1 MVKFTILYS
10 KKDIAGINIAEQLK
24 EIFIDIPIIELEED
38 SINSENIDK
47 ELKLDADFI
56 IFATRHK
63 SAAGTPSLSLHA
75 PGNWRDAEHGGK
87 PGKICST
94 SSQIL
99 KHLFQELNKNAQD
112 LENYEITLEC
122 THHGPLI
129 NKPCCFIEL
138 GSSEKQWEDKQAAKV
153 IAKTISS
160 LQNFKPNRKIKT
172 AIGIGGPHY
181 CPNFNKIQLS
191 NKSDLAISHIIP
203 EYVLPLTETMLKQA
217 LEKTQEH
224 IDFVLIDWKG
234 LGKSEDRKKTLDLL
248 EKLGLDY
255 ERTEKIEK

>member
-122 THHGPLI
+122 THRR
-129 NKPCCFIEL
+129 
-138 GSSEKQWEDKQAAKV
+138 
-153 IAKTISS
+153 TS
-160 LQNFKPNRKIKT
+160 L
-172 AIGIGGPHY
+172 
-181 CPNFNKIQLS
+181 LS
-191 NKSDLAISHIIP
+191 
-203 EYVLPLTETMLKQA
+203 
-217 LEKTQEH
+217 
-224 IDFVLIDWKG
+224 
-234 LGKSEDRKKTLDLL
+234 
-248 EKLGLDY
+248 
-255 ERTEKIEK
+255 